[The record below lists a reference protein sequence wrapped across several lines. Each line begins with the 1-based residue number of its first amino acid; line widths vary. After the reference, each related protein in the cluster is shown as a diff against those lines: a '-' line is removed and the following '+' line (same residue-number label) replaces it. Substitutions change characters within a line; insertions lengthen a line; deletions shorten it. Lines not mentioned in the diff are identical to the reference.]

1 MFNFENEYASL
12 KNNGAF
18 EINNQ
23 QEFVDIA
30 TKLLSDKNFRQEVGN
45 KALEVVRSQKGAI
58 EKNIKIIKEYL

>member
-1 MFNFENEYASL
+1 MYNFENESASL

-23 QEFVDIA
+23 TEFVDTA
-30 TKLLSDKNFRQEVGN
+30 TNLLNDTNLRQETGK
-45 KALEVVRSQKGAI
+45 KALEVVKSQKGAI